1 TWTTRTTQLPRSAKH
16 RRPWYKSWYP
26 QRSKRPKQRETSARR
41 QAQRRLR
48 RKQRVDA
55 VKNALKK
62 GGAGA
67 LILALIAGLAG
78 GVILVV
84 RDEEAPPPG
93 TKPPREAAIEDTID
107 TTLVF
112 GTKEKTPDEDAVWLA
127 LLSRD
132 ASSGRSSVLYIPAH
146 TATEVPGRGLL
157 GVGEAVASGGVALLL
172 VTTENL
178 LGVQID
184 RYVEL
189 SDSDALVL
197 FEKTGPLVVDVPLE
211 VSIPVGENETR
222 LLFEE
227 GEQLLPAKFLK
238 QLLFTVGA
246 EGDEAE
252 LGSRHLAFWNAV
264 FTEFG
269 DNPGALGRAIEES
282 SSALAESDADADEL
296 ADFFERLVSARP
308 NERVLA
314 TLPVTQVS
322 VGGDELYDIDTDD
335 LPEFMEETLGSRPSL
350 GQEIRVQILNGNGV
364 PGIGEE
370 VAEKLSEEN
379 FRVLLSGNARSLDYE
394 KTLIV
399 TYDASEKGIAVAER
413 AKELLG
419 VGEVQVSAQGQGIV
433 DLTIVVGKD
442 FVEAD

>member
-1 TWTTRTTQLPRSAKH
+1 MN
-16 RRPWYKSWYP
+16 
-26 QRSKRPKQRETSARR
+26 
-41 QAQRRLR
+41 
-48 RKQRVDA
+48 A
-55 VKNALKK
+55 VTKVLKK
-62 GGAGA
+62 GGAAGLVVA
-67 LILALIAGLAG
+67 LVAGLAG
-78 GVILVV
+78 GIFLLT
-84 RDEEAPPPG
+84 RGEDETPPQA
-93 TKPPREAAIEDTID
+93 TPPREASVEDKID

-112 GTKEKTPDEDAVWLA
+112 GTKEKTPDEDAVWLT

-132 ASSGRSSVLYIPAH
+132 GNTGRSSVLYIPAH

-157 GVGEAVASGGVALLL
+157 GVGEALASGGVPLLL

-197 FEKTGPLVVDVPLE
+197 FEETGPLVVDVPLE
-211 VSIPVGENETR
+211 VSIPAGENETR

-238 QLLFTVGA
+238 QLLFTIGA

-252 LGSRHLAFWNAV
+252 LGSRHLAFWEGV
-264 FTEFG
+264 FGEFG
-269 DNPGALGRAIEES
+269 ENPGRLGRAIDEA
-282 SSALAESDADADEL
+282 SSALVESDADADEL
-296 ADFFERLVSARP
+296 ADFFERLVASSPDDR
-308 NERVLA
+308 RLV

-335 LPEFMEETLGSRPSL
+335 LSEFMEETLGSRPSL
-350 GQEIRVQILNGNGV
+350 GEEIRVQILNGNGV

-394 KTLIV
+394 RTLIV
-399 TYDASEKGIAVAER
+399 TYDSSEKGIAVAER
-413 AKELLG
+413 AKALLG